1 MSEAEKYL
9 KESGIKNGYVKYQVN
24 SQARNYIELSK
35 LLTDFSNQENKEKDE
50 KLESALKTLHIVNKE
65 NKELRYKIKM
75 IISDDVG
82 HKSDEKL
89 RWILIEK
96 VINT

>member
-65 NKELRYKIKM
+65 NKELRDKIKM

-89 RWILIEK
+89 RWILIDK